1 MHNCK
6 MTRYIII
13 LFGLICVFS
22 CTDKQTDSDKE
33 QCVEVNGKKQF
44 YLAKGTGDPAVVFIT
59 GLGPTMDDFQEVQL
73 KVSSHA
79 KTICY
84 DRAGI
89 GKSESFN
96 NERNL
101 ENISLE
107 LKELIDKIG
116 LYKPFILVGHSRGGL
131 IARYFV
137 SKYPEKVCGLILIDP
152 AIPELMWLKREL
164 RADTEKIEFD
174 NYYNSFCTDTQ
185 YTATI
190 RNEFKNTFTTDSS
203 AVSGKGFPLN
213 IPITLIGSSKIS
225 EDKYSKEETEIK
237 VELLNSY
244 LKINPQIKLILTD
257 KSGHYIYD
265 TEPELVINEIVT
277 MLNKVKTK

>member
-1 MHNCK
+1 
-6 MTRYIII
+6 MTRNTII

-22 CTDKQTDSDKE
+22 CTDKQAYSDKE
-33 QCVEVNGKKQF
+33 QCVEINGKKQF
-44 YLAKGTGDPAVVFIT
+44 YFAKGTADPAVVFIT

-73 KVSSHA
+73 KVSNLA

-116 LYKPFILVGHSRGGL
+116 LDKPFILVGHSRGGL

-152 AIPELMWLKREL
+152 AIPELMWFKREL

-174 NYYNSFCTDTQ
+174 SYYNSFCTDTQ

-237 VELLNSY
+237 VKLLNSY
-244 LKINPQIKLILTD
+244 LKINPEIKLILTD

-265 TEPELVINEIVT
+265 TEPDLVINEIVT
-277 MLNKVKTK
+277 MLNKVKAK